1 MPYSRA
7 IIRFTKKDNNKFLKI
22 EDDNL
27 IVQYFFYEDS
37 EDDAESFII
46 RLTSGNKCNLIIEK
60 TEEKDF
66 GEHVLEGNL
75 VVEISPNT
83 DELEGAKIKLTFFYF
98 RTENFQNA
106 KHFKIEVSNWKTPLT
121 TDFEIRQEC
130 DRNFFLYF
138 YNLYKNNL
146 EGGKKKK
153 RSKKSRK

>member
-27 IVQYFFYEDS
+27 IGQYFFYEDS

-60 TEEKDF
+60 KEEGDF
-66 GEHVLEGNL
+66 DYIKHYDRETAGTDTIQGNL

-83 DELEGAKIKLTFFYF
+83 QMFANK
-98 RTENFQNA
+98 R
-106 KHFKIEVSNWKTPLT
+106 
-121 TDFEIRQEC
+121 
-130 DRNFFLYF
+130 RN
-138 YNLYKNNL
+138 
-146 EGGKKKK
+146 
-153 RSKKSRK
+153 